1 MQQLFKRFEEP
12 RIIYPKAELSNLFMQ
27 VLPHLRKIGTV
38 EITKEVGAEIQESPL
53 AVVFHCV
60 KSKVRSICKI
70 DFNYGEVTFSTDEK
84 HQVIPEAHPE
94 ILRITHRKSGSN
106 K

>member
-1 MQQLFKRFEEP
+1 MLSYYNWGLQGDTIVELTMDQKEVYLTMQQLFKRFEEP
-12 RIIYPKAELSNLFMQ
+12 TIIYPKAELSNLFMQ

-60 KSKVRSICKI
+60 KSKVRSICKLI
-70 DFNYGEVTFSTDEK
+70 SIMAK
-84 HQVIPEAHPE
+84 
-94 ILRITHRKSGSN
+94 
-106 K
+106 